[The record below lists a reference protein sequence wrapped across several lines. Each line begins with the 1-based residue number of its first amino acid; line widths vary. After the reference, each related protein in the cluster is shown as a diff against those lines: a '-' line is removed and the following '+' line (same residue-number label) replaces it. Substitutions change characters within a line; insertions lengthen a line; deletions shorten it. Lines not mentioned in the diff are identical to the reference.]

1 MWIVPAVLD
10 TFNCLISRRWTFVR
24 IAAIL
29 QVVMTES
36 KPNSWCGR
44 QDKLREFAKHQ
55 PIICYDK
62 PPSALVS
69 KEEYDNKRY
78 EALTGELVEALVVP
92 KREAR
97 TWTMQTG
104 DLCRITVHEG
114 PQVGDVNFWNLD
126 NCQERFYSGKTRQLH
141 AAHLKVYDRLWSCLP
156 YLRPMA
162 TFVFDTLAQYG
173 IDEDGG
179 ALHDVIGTRCDDYTY
194 KLITGQER
202 VGSCHSS
209 LVKAVVEERGMT
221 EQDVHDVW
229 NIFMCTGFTRD
240 TEQYFCK
247 PSPAQKGDFI
257 EFVADMNLLVALS
270 ACPQGDV
277 SIPVGIQVPDEKCH
291 PLKVEVFRKK

>member
-1 MWIVPAVLD
+1 
-10 TFNCLISRRWTFVR
+10 
-24 IAAIL
+24 
-29 QVVMTES
+29 MTES

-44 QDKLREFAKHQ
+44 HDKPREFAKHQ

-78 EALTGELVEALVVP
+78 EALTGELVETLVVP

-221 EQDVHDVW
+221 EQ
-229 NIFMCTGFTRD
+229 
-240 TEQYFCK
+240 
-247 PSPAQKGDFI
+247 
-257 EFVADMNLLVALS
+257 
-270 ACPQGDV
+270 
-277 SIPVGIQVPDEKCH
+277 
-291 PLKVEVFRKK
+291 